1 METAWKQHG
10 DRMEAAYIRS
20 GQGAVW
26 YMRGRVA
33 ARLLAKPARGLAI
46 GRGGLIV
53 LKLNKKLLGAAGA
66 LVTAVSLTV
75 TGLTAASASSTGSS
89 GTEFLQAMSTSAT
102 SATQPVIV
110 HGVFTDYGVDHS
122 GDTVDTFV
130 LQKGSFKVAHSPG
143 TGPQH
148 FDPKTCLNRI
158 NQHGTYRIFHGTG
171 KYAGI
176 HGHGTYHV
184 RLLFIAA
191 RVAGKCSDTKP
202 PVAFQLIITASGPV
216 RLP

>member
-1 METAWKQHG
+1 MLKL
-10 DRMEAAYIRS
+10 S
-20 GQGAVW
+20 K
-26 YMRGRVA
+26 
-33 ARLLAKPARGLAI
+33 RLLS
-46 GRGGLIV
+46 
-53 LKLNKKLLGAAGA
+53 AAGA
-66 LVTAVSLTV
+66 LVAAASLAV
-75 TGLTAASASSTGSS
+75 TGVTAASAGSTGSS

-102 SATQPVIV
+102 STTQPVIV
-110 HGVFTDYGVDHS
+110 RGVFTDYGVDHS

-148 FDPKTCLNRI
+148 FDPKTCLNTV
-158 NQHGTYRIFHGTG
+158 NQRGTYRIFHGTG

-176 HGHGTYHV
+176 RGHGTYHV
-184 RLLFIAA
+184 SLLFIAA
-191 RVAGKCSDTKP
+191 RTAAGKCSETKP

>member
-1 METAWKQHG
+1 
-10 DRMEAAYIRS
+10 
-20 GQGAVW
+20 
-26 YMRGRVA
+26 
-33 ARLLAKPARGLAI
+33 
-46 GRGGLIV
+46 V
-53 LKLNKKLLGAAGA
+53 LKLSKRLLSAAGA
-66 LVTAVSLTV
+66 LVAAASLAV
-75 TGLTAASASSTGSS
+75 TGVTAASAGSTGSS

-102 SATQPVIV
+102 STTQPVIV
-110 HGVFTDYGVDHS
+110 RGVFTDYGIDHS
-122 GDTVDTFV
+122 GDTVDTLV

-148 FDPKTCLNRI
+148 FNPKTCLARV

-171 KYAGI
+171 KYRGI

-184 RLLFIAA
+184 SLLFIAA
-191 RVAGKCSDTKP
+191 RTAAGKCSETKP